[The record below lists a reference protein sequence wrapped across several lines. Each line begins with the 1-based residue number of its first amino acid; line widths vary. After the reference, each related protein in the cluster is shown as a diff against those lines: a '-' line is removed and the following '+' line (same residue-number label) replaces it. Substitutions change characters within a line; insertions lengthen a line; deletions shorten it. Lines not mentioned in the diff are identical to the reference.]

1 MITVNHLRQFG
12 VIKRQIQIAKE
23 VEIEQANRL
32 AEIEKGLEALAYQLI
47 EANREDNRNG

>member
-23 VEIEQANRL
+23 VELEQADRL
-32 AEIEKGLEALAYQLI
+32 IEIEKAVEALAYQLI
-47 EANREDNRNG
+47 EDNREEKK